1 MAGGQIA
8 TALVACA
15 RLGWRTRYLGSFG
28 SDDLG
33 TLARDSLVAE
43 GVDVSHARV
52 VSGATNQFAV
62 ILVDAR
68 TGERT
73 VLWHRHPDLNMNPGE
88 VPADAVASGRMLI
101 VD

>member
-1 MAGGQIA
+1 MLRFGRVRIPFTIPAADAALFDVVGLGLNSVDLVAVVSEFPTSNTKQPLQQFARMAGGQIA

-43 GVDVSHARV
+43 GVDVS
-52 VSGATNQFAV
+52 
-62 ILVDAR
+62 
-68 TGERT
+68 
-73 VLWHRHPDLNMNPGE
+73 
-88 VPADAVASGRMLI
+88 
-101 VD
+101 